1 MRKSLLILLVLF
13 FMCSC
18 TQNNYKNLSAYH
30 NIDTEMLAK
39 GTEENVVEADLQD
52 ISNSIVDI
60 LHENFSLDDT
70 FVIKGDVSK
79 GLYSV
84 LVPTMKQSGFK
95 VLLANTDAPTDFI
108 PVRYTFTVTNNHL
121 IEIPDVALL
130 RLWVGD
136 SFQLS
141 KAFTWS
147 ANGLLDKTGYC
158 VMGGA
163 GNG

>member
-1 MRKSLLILLVLF
+1 MRKSLLFLLVPF
-13 FMCSC
+13 FLCSC
-18 TQNNYKNLSAYH
+18 VQNSYNSLSAYH
-30 NIDTEMLAK
+30 NIDADMLAK
-39 GTEENVVEADLQD
+39 GTEEDVVDANMQD

-70 FVIKGDVSK
+70 FIIKGDVSK

-95 VLLANTDAPTDFI
+95 VLLASSDNPTNYI
-108 PVRYTFTVTNNHL
+108 PVSYTFTVTNNHL
-121 IEIPDVALL
+121 IETPDVALL

-147 ANGLLDKTGYC
+147 ADGLQDKTGYC